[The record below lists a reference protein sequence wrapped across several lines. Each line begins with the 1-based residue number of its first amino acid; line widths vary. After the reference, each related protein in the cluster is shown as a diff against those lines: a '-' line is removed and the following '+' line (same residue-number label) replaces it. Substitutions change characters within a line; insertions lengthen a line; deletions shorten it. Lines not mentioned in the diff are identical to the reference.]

1 MPRPGSARRGA
12 QGFVNR
18 AGPRTP
24 GTEAEGVRGAMAAK
38 PEKPADGEAAPKAKG
53 GKKKLILIALPVLLI
68 GAGAGLWFTGILP
81 GMLGMGH
88 QERQAAAEPAP
99 PPAPTP
105 GFVDLPEI
113 VSNLNAPGRRASFVR
128 LRARLEIADGSQAGA
143 VQAAMP
149 RLVDL
154 FATYLRE
161 VRPEELRGSA
171 GSHRL
176 REELIA
182 RASIAAAPARV
193 TDVLFVEI
201 LVQ

>member
-1 MPRPGSARRGA
+1 VSAK
-12 QGFVNR
+12 
-18 AGPRTP
+18 T
-24 GTEAEGVRGAMAAK
+24 
-38 PEKPADGEAAPKAKG
+38 ADPDTATAPKPG
-53 GKKKLILIALPVLLI
+53 RRKLVLLAVPLLLAL
-68 GAGAGLWFTGILP
+68 AGAGLWFGGILP
-81 GMLGMGH
+81 PLFG
-88 QERQAAAEPAP
+88 ATATAEAAP
-99 PPAPTP
+99 PPPQPA
-105 GFVDLPEI
+105 FVDLPEI

-128 LRARLEIADGSQAGA
+128 LRAKLEISRAEDVPV

-171 GSHRL
+171 GSQRL

-182 RASIAAAPARV
+182 RATIAASPARV

>member
-1 MPRPGSARRGA
+1 MAATREK
-12 QGFVNR
+12 
-18 AGPRTP
+18 
-24 GTEAEGVRGAMAAK
+24 TEAPPPDAA
-38 PEKPADGEAAPKAKG
+38 AGEAAPKKG
-53 GKKKLILIALPVLLI
+53 GRKKLVLLAAPLLLI
-68 GAGAGLWFTGILP
+68 GLGAGLWFGGILP
-81 GMLGMGH
+81 PLLGMGGAT
-88 QERQAAAEPAP
+88 AAPPAEPAP
-99 PPAPTP
+99 PQPA
-105 GFVDLPEI
+105 FVDLPEI

-128 LRARLEIADGSQAGA
+128 LRAKLEVARGEDVAV

-171 GSHRL
+171 GSQRL
-176 REELIA
+176 REELVA
-182 RASIAAAPARV
+182 RATLAAMPARI

>member
-1 MPRPGSARRGA
+1 
-12 QGFVNR
+12 
-18 AGPRTP
+18 
-24 GTEAEGVRGAMAAK
+24 MAAK
-38 PEKPADGEAAPKAKG
+38 AEKKAPEAAGDGAAPAKRG
-53 GKKKLILIALPVLLI
+53 GRKLVLLAAPVLVL
-68 GAGAGLWFTGILP
+68 ALGAGLWFGGVLP
-81 GMLGMGH
+81 PLLGG
-88 QERQAAAEPAP
+88 ATATAEPAQRELP
-99 PPAPTP
+99 PPQPA
-105 GFVDLPEI
+105 FVDVPEI
-113 VSNLNAPGRRASFVR
+113 VANLNAPGRRQSFVR
-128 LRARLEIADGSQAGA
+128 LRARLEVARAEDAAA

-182 RASIAAAPARV
+182 RASIAVAPEARGGGTPARI

>member
-1 MPRPGSARRGA
+1 
-12 QGFVNR
+12 
-18 AGPRTP
+18 
-24 GTEAEGVRGAMAAK
+24 MAASK
-38 PEKPADGEAAPKAKG
+38 EKEAAAPTEDAQGEAAPKKG

-68 GAGAGLWFTGILP
+68 GIGAGLWFGGILP
-81 GMLGMGH
+81 PLLGMGPPPA
-88 QERQAAAEPAP
+88 QTTEAP
-99 PPAPTP
+99 PPPPA
-105 GFVDLPEI
+105 FVDLPEI

-128 LRARLEIADGSQAGA
+128 LRAKLEVARADEVPA

-161 VRPEELRGSA
+161 VRPDELRGSA
-171 GSHRL
+171 GSQRL

-182 RASIAAAPARV
+182 RATIAASPARI

>member
-1 MPRPGSARRGA
+1 MAA
-12 QGFVNR
+12 
-18 AGPRTP
+18 AKA
-24 GTEAEGVRGAMAAK
+24 EKKAEGEG
-38 PEKPADGEAAPKAKG
+38 GEAPKKG
-53 GKKKLILIALPVLLI
+53 GKKKLILMLAPLLLLGI
-68 GAGAGLWFTGILP
+68 GAGLWFGGILP
-81 GMLGMGH
+81 KLLGIGGAH
-88 QERQAAAEPAP
+88 PEAQAEAAAQA

-105 GFVDLPEI
+105 AFIDLPEI
-113 VSNLNAPGRRASFVR
+113 VSNLNVPSGRRASFVR
-128 LRARLEIADGSQAGA
+128 LRAKLEIADSTQVPA
-143 VQAAMP
+143 VTEAMP

-161 VRPEELRGSA
+161 VRPDELRGSA

-182 RASIAAAPARV
+182 RASVAASPARV

>member
-1 MPRPGSARRGA
+1 
-12 QGFVNR
+12 
-18 AGPRTP
+18 
-24 GTEAEGVRGAMAAK
+24 MAAK
-38 PEKPADGEAAPKAKG
+38 EKKEKPADAEGAEAAPKKG
-53 GKKKLILIALPVLLI
+53 GKKKLLLLAVPVLVL
-68 GAGAGLWFTGILP
+68 GLGAGLWFSGILP
-81 GMLGMGH
+81 SLLGMGPA
-88 QERQAAAEPAP
+88 QATAENAEPPAP
-99 PPAPTP
+99 PPPQPA
-105 GFVDLPEI
+105 FVELPEI
-113 VSNLNAPGRRASFVR
+113 VSNLNAPGRRASFVK
-128 LRARLEIADGSQAGA
+128 LRARIEIADGLDAPA
-143 VQAAMP
+143 VEASMP

-182 RASIAAAPARV
+182 RATVAMAGNGRPNAPTPRV

>member
-1 MPRPGSARRGA
+1 
-12 QGFVNR
+12 
-18 AGPRTP
+18 
-24 GTEAEGVRGAMAAK
+24 MAAK
-38 PEKPADGEAAPKAKG
+38 EKAKPEGEAGADTAPKKG
-53 GKKKLILIALPVLLI
+53 GKKKLVLIALPVLLL
-68 GAGAGLWFTGILP
+68 GLGAGLWFSGILP
-81 GMLGMGH
+81 SMLGMGAA
-88 QERQAAAEPAP
+88 QAEAEANAGPPPPPPPQAAL
-99 PPAPTP
+99 
-105 GFVDLPEI
+105 VDLPEI

-128 LRARLEIADGSQAGA
+128 LRARIEIADGLDAPA

-182 RASIAAAPARV
+182 RATIAMANAGRPNAPTPRV
-193 TDVLFVEI
+193 TDLLFVEI

>member
-1 MPRPGSARRGA
+1 MN
-12 QGFVNR
+12 Q
-18 AGPRTP
+18 
-24 GTEAEGVRGAMAAK
+24 AMAAAK
-38 PEKPADGEAAPKAKG
+38 EKKAAEGEAPAKGG
-53 GKKKLILIALPVLLI
+53 GKKKLLLVALPLLLA
-68 GAGAGLWFTGILP
+68 GLGAGLWFGGILP
-81 GMLGMGH
+81 PLLGMGGKADEAA
-88 QERQAAAEPAP
+88 QEAAAQA

-105 GFVDLPEI
+105 AFVDLPEI
-113 VSNLNAPGRRASFVR
+113 VSNLNVPGRRASFVR
-128 LRARLEIADGSQAGA
+128 LRAKLEIADAQQVEA
-143 VQAAMP
+143 VNAAMP

-161 VRPEELRGSA
+161 VRPDELRGSA

-182 RASIAAAPARV
+182 RASIAASPARV

>member
-1 MPRPGSARRGA
+1 
-12 QGFVNR
+12 
-18 AGPRTP
+18 
-24 GTEAEGVRGAMAAK
+24 MAAK
-38 PEKPADGEAAPKAKG
+38 GDKAKPAGEAGADGAAKPG
-53 GKKKLILIALPVLLI
+53 GKKKLVLLALPVLLL
-68 GAGAGLWFTGILP
+68 GLGAGLWFGGILP
-81 GMLGMGH
+81 PLLGMGGG
-88 QERQAAAEPAP
+88 EAEAAQAAEAAP
-99 PPAPTP
+99 PPAPQP
-105 GFVDLPEI
+105 AFVDLPEI

-128 LRARLEIADGSQAGA
+128 LRARLEVSRAEDVAA
-143 VQAAMP
+143 VNAAMP

-182 RASIAAAPARV
+182 RASIAASPARV
-193 TDVLFVEI
+193 TDLLFVEI